1 MKKMKNSFSIIIF
14 FLFATANAQ
23 KPLFATAKIKAATV
37 YFNGAELV
45 QNTSV
50 NLPVGNSE
58 IVIKNIANS
67 LVESS
72 VRIGSSKNVTVLS
85 VQFSTNYIT
94 EFEIDQNNPT
104 IKKAKDSLRWVE
116 KEISKYNSVLSSTTK
131 SIEILDKNQQVSGIN
146 SGLNVAEL
154 MKFMDYYSQKRMDL
168 SNNVYV
174 INQKITNLETLEEK
188 WNNQLEVNSKNNEK
202 TTSGKLVL
210 RVLNAVAGETNFD
223 VSYLTNSATWAPMY
237 DVKVADIHSP
247 INLNYKA
254 QIAQT
259 SGIDWKKVKLTLS
272 SGIPNQNKVVPDLNT
287 WFLKYLNPKQESFKD
302 KEIATGL
309 YERVSGLQVEPSSN
323 SPRRIILRGS
333 RSLDDQNNA
342 LIVIDGVQSSS
353 SILAQLPQEI
363 IKTTTVLKGG
373 QGRALYGEQGANG
386 VIVITT
392 KQGMNDF
399 TTISQNQLNVSFD
412 IDLPYDILSNGKKHT
427 VDLKELKI
435 PARYHF
441 YSVPKVNTAA
451 FLIAEIS
458 DYSKYNLLAGPAN
471 ISFDNLFVGKTDI
484 KPNSV
489 SDSLQIS
496 LGTDTR
502 IAIERV
508 KIVDKSDIKFFSNYK
523 IQTFSFETTI
533 KNNKKDAIHLIL
545 KDQIPISS
553 DKDLI
558 VELKESE
565 LSTVNVETGILTYD
579 MKLQPSEI
587 KKIRISYTIKYPK
600 DKKIM
605 EL

>member
-1 MKKMKNSFSIIIF
+1 MKNSVAIIIF
-14 FLFATANAQ
+14 FLFANANAQ
-23 KPLFATAKIKAATV
+23 KPIFATAKIKAATV

-50 NLPVGNSE
+50 NLPAGNSE

-72 VRIGSSKNVTVLS
+72 IRVGSSKNVTVLS

-131 SIEILDKNQQVSGIN
+131 SIEILDKNQQVSGQN
-146 SGLNVAEL
+146 TGLNVAEL
-154 MKFMDYYSQKRMDL
+154 MKFMDYYNQKRMDL
-168 SNNVYV
+168 SNNLFV
-174 INQKITNLETLEEK
+174 INQKIANLETLEGK
-188 WNNQLEVNSKNNEK
+188 WNNQLDTNSKKNEK

-210 RVLNAVAGETNFD
+210 QVINSMANETNFD
-223 VSYLTNSATWAPMY
+223 ISYLTNTATWAPMY
-237 DVKVADIHSP
+237 DLKVTDIGSP
-247 INLNYKA
+247 IDLNYKA

-272 SGIPNQNKVVPDLNT
+272 SGIPNQNNVVPDLNT
-287 WFLKYLNPKQESFKD
+287 WFLKYLLPKQESLKD
-302 KEIATGL
+302 KEIATALAG
-309 YERVSGLQVEPSSN
+309 RVSGLQVEPLSN
-323 SPRRIILRGS
+323 SPSSIILRGS
-333 RSLDDQNNA
+333 RSLDGQNNA
-342 LIVIDGVQSSS
+342 LIIIDGVQSSA

-363 IKTTTVLKGG
+363 IKTATVLKGE
-373 QGRALYGEQGANG
+373 QARALYGEQGANG
-386 VIVITT
+386 VILITT

-412 IDLPYDILSNGKKHT
+412 IDLPYDILSNVKKHT

-435 PARYHF
+435 PAQYHF
-441 YSVPKVNTAA
+441 YSVPKLSNEA
-451 FLIAEIS
+451 FLIAEIA
-458 DYSKYNLLAGPAN
+458 DYSKYNLLTGPAN
-471 ISFDNLFVGKTDI
+471 ISFENLFVGKTVI

-489 SDSLQIS
+489 SDSLKIS
-496 LGTDTR
+496 LGADKR

-508 KIVDKSDIKFFSNYK
+508 KIVDKSDIKFLSNYK

-545 KDQIPISS
+545 KDQIPIST
-553 DKDLI
+553 DKDI
-558 VELKESE
+558 IIELKESE
-565 LSTVNVETGILTYD
+565 LSTVNFETGILTYD

-587 KKIRISYTIKYPK
+587 KKIKISYTIKYPK